1 MNAPAT
7 KTFEKSHKAKLIRKA
22 VRQSE
27 RTKKQSILD
36 QLFAQLFSGLV
47 YSQIWEDPIVDM
59 DAMELD
65 ETHHVVTIASGGCN
79 VMNYLMAK
87 PAKITAVDLNR
98 AHVALTRTKLCA
110 AQNFP
115 DHKTFFDFFAIPNNN
130 NNQNSYDQYLNPNL
144 DETAKSYWQGRD
156 KTMRRRSR
164 YFTDNIYHRG
174 LLGNFIGLSH
184 FLAKAYGIKFDEL
197 LNAKSIEE
205 QTEFFEKK
213 LSPLLDKKLI
223 TWLTS
228 HPASLYGLGIPP
240 AQYTELAKCADGDM
254 AEVLRQRLRKLCCDY
269 DINQNYFAWQAF
281 GRQYGTQT
289 NAVNDNAVSGGKL
302 EHKNA
307 DVATVASGQPKELL
321 ENQHL
326 EYNNADAGGH
336 LKHKNGGLPPYLQ
349 DQNFE
354 AVKNYAKN
362 VTVSQVSITD
372 KLNSMEPGTVDRV
385 VLLDAQ
391 DWMDEGMLNDLW
403 DAITR
408 AAAPGAKVIF
418 RTAGIESILPG
429 RVKDSTLSKW
439 AYQEEASKEY
449 TKKDRSAIYGGFH
462 LYNFKG

>member
-1 MNAPAT
+1 MNAQARN
-7 KTFEKSHKAKLIRKA
+7 FLEKPHKAKLIRKA

-27 RTKKQSILD
+27 RTKKQTVLD

-47 YSQIWEDPIVDM
+47 YSQIWEDPVVDLA
-59 DAMELD
+59 AMELG
-65 ETHHVVTIASGGCN
+65 ENHHVVTIASGGCN

-110 AQNFP
+110 AQHFP
-115 DHKTFFDFFAIPNNN
+115 DHATFFNFFAVPNNRD
-130 NNQNSYDQYLNPNL
+130 NQKTYETYLSKNL

-156 KTMRRRSR
+156 KTFRRRSR

-184 FLAKAYGIKFDEL
+184 FLAKAYGINFDEL

-205 QTEFFEKK
+205 QKEFFEKK

-269 DINQNYFAWQAF
+269 DINENYFAWQAF
-281 GRQYGTQT
+281 GRQYGAKDNTI
-289 NAVNDNAVSGGKL
+289 NNNDNGS
-302 EHKNA
+302 
-307 DVATVASGQPKELL
+307 
-321 ENQHL
+321 
-326 EYNNADAGGH
+326 
-336 LKHKNGGLPPYLQ
+336 LPPYLQ
-349 DQNFE
+349 VQNYE
-354 AVKNYAKN
+354 AVKSYAKN

-372 KLNSMEPGTVDRV
+372 KLNAMEPGTVDRV

-391 DWMDEGMLNDLW
+391 DWMDEGMLKELLGG
-403 DAITR
+403 ITR
-408 AAAPGAKVIF
+408 GAAPYAQGIF
-418 RTAGIESILPG
+418 CTAGIESILPG
-429 RVKDSTLSKW
+429 RVKDCTLSRW
-439 AYQEEASKEY
+439 EYQDKVSKEF

-462 LYNFKG
+462 LYNYKG

>member
-1 MNAPAT
+1 MRRP
-7 KTFEKSHKAKLIRKA
+7 R
-22 VRQSE
+22 
-27 RTKKQSILD
+27 
-36 QLFAQLFSGLV
+36 G
-47 YSQIWEDPIVDM
+47 
-59 DAMELD
+59 
-65 ETHHVVTIASGGCN
+65 
-79 VMNYLMAK
+79 
-87 PAKITAVDLNR
+87 
-98 AHVALTRTKLCA
+98 
-110 AQNFP
+110 
-115 DHKTFFDFFAIPNNN
+115 
-130 NNQNSYDQYLNPNL
+130 
-144 DETAKSYWQGRD
+144 YWQGRD

-289 NAVNDNAVSGGKL
+289 NAVNDNADASGHLKQ
-302 EHKNA
+302 ENA
-307 DVATVASGQPKELL
+307 DAATVAGGQPKE
-321 ENQHL
+321 HL
-326 EYNNADAGGH
+326 KKQH

>member
-1 MNAPAT
+1 MNAPAP
-7 KTFEKSHKAKLIRKA
+7 KTFEKAHKAKLIRKA
-22 VRQSE
+22 VQQSE

-47 YSQIWEDPIVDM
+47 YSQIWEDPVVDIN
-59 DAMELD
+59 AMELN
-65 ETHHVVTIASGGCN
+65 ETHHIVTIASGGCN
-79 VMNYLMAK
+79 VMNYLMAR

-110 AQNFP
+110 AQHFP
-115 DHKTFFDFFAIPNNN
+115 DHQTFFDFFAVPNNN
-130 NNQNSYDQYLNPNL
+130 DNQNSYDKYLRPNL

-289 NAVNDNAVSGGKL
+289 NAVNDNA
-302 EHKNA
+302 
-307 DVATVASGQPKELL
+307 DVAAVASGQLKPQEKK
-321 ENQHL
+321 Q
-326 EYNNADAGGH
+326 H
-336 LKHKNGGLPPYLQ
+336 LKHKNGALPPYLQ
-349 DQNFE
+349 AQNFE
-354 AVKNYAKN
+354 AVRNYAKN

-391 DWMDEGMLNDLW
+391 DWMDETMLNDLW
-403 DAITR
+403 SAITR

-418 RTAGIESILPG
+418 RTAGIETILPG
-429 RVKDSTLSKW
+429 RVKNSTLSKW
-439 AYQEEASKEY
+439 AYQEEVSKDY
-449 TKKDRSAIYGGFH
+449 TKQDRSAIYGGFH

>member
-7 KTFEKSHKAKLIRKA
+7 KTIEKTHKAKLIRKA

-27 RTKKQSILD
+27 RTKKQSFLD

-47 YSQIWEDPIVDM
+47 YSQIWEDPVVDLA
-59 DAMELD
+59 AMEIN
-65 ETHHVVTIASGGCN
+65 ETHHIVTIASGGCN

-115 DHKTFFDFFAIPNNN
+115 DYKTFYDFFAVPNNN
-130 NNQNSYDQYLNPNL
+130 DNQKSYDKYLSPNL

-184 FLAKAYGIKFDEL
+184 FLAKAYGIKFDDL
-197 LNAKSIEE
+197 LNAKSIDE

-223 TWLTS
+223 TWITS

-281 GRQYGTQT
+281 GRQY
-289 NAVNDNAVSGGKL
+289 S
-302 EHKNA
+302 A
-307 DVATVASGQPKELL
+307 DASGQ
-321 ENQHL
+321 
-326 EYNNADAGGH
+326 
-336 LKHKNGGLPPYLQ
+336 LKHKNDNGALPPYLQ
-349 DQNFE
+349 VQNYE
-354 AVKNYAKN
+354 AVKAFAKN
-362 VTVSQVSITD
+362 VSVHQTSITD
-372 KLNSMEPGTVDRV
+372 KLNSMKPGSVDRV

-391 DWMDEGMLNDLW
+391 DWMDDETLNELW

-408 AAAPGAKVIF
+408 AAASDAKVIF

-429 RVKDSTLSKW
+429 RVKNSTLSKW
-439 AYQEEASKEY
+439 AYQAEASKDY

-462 LYNFKG
+462 LYNFIG

>member
-1 MNAPAT
+1 MNAPAR

-27 RTKKQSILD
+27 RTKKQTVLD

-47 YSQIWEDPIVDM
+47 YSQIWEDPIVDLA
-59 DAMELD
+59 AMELG
-65 ETHHVVTIASGGCN
+65 ENHHVVTIASGGCN

-115 DHKTFFDFFAIPNNN
+115 DHATFFNFFAVPNNRD
-130 NNQNSYDQYLNPNL
+130 NQKTYEKYLSTNL

-156 KTMRRRSR
+156 KTFRRRSR

-174 LLGNFIGLSH
+174 LLGNFIGISH

-205 QTEFFEKK
+205 QKEFFEKK

-269 DINQNYFAWQAF
+269 DINENYFAWQAF
-281 GRQYGTQT
+281 GRQYG
-289 NAVNDNAVSGGKL
+289 ANDN
-302 EHKNA
+302 
-307 DVATVASGQPKELL
+307 TV
-321 ENQHL
+321 
-326 EYNNADAGGH
+326 NNDRADASGH
-336 LKHKNGGLPPYLQ
+336 LKHNKGALPPYLQ
-349 DQNFE
+349 VQNFE
-354 AVKNYAKN
+354 AVKSYAKN

-372 KLNSMEPGTVDRV
+372 KLNAMEPGTVDRV

-391 DWMDEGMLNDLW
+391 DWMDEGMLNELW

-408 AAAPGAKVIF
+408 AAAPDAKVIF

-429 RVKDSTLSKW
+429 RVKDSTLSRW
-439 AYQEEASKEY
+439 EYQDAASKEF
-449 TKKDRSAIYGGFH
+449 TRKDRSAIYGGFH

>member
-1 MNAPAT
+1 MNAQAR
-7 KTFEKSHKAKLIRKA
+7 KFFEKPHKAKLIRKA

-27 RTKKQSILD
+27 RSKKQTILD

-47 YSQIWEDPIVDM
+47 YSQIWEDPIVDLA
-59 DAMELD
+59 AMELG
-65 ETHHVVTIASGGCN
+65 ENHHVVTIASGGCN

-110 AQNFP
+110 AKYFP
-115 DHKTFFDFFAIPNNN
+115 DHTTFFNFFAVPNNKD
-130 NNQNSYDQYLNPNL
+130 NQKTYETYLSTNL

-156 KTMRRRSR
+156 KTFRRRSR

-240 AQYTELAKCADGDM
+240 AQYTELANCADGNM

-269 DINQNYFAWQAF
+269 DINENYFARQAF
-281 GRQYGTQT
+281 GRQYG
-289 NAVNDNAVSGGKL
+289 ANDN
-302 EHKNA
+302 
-307 DVATVASGQPKELL
+307 TI
-321 ENQHL
+321 
-326 EYNNADAGGH
+326 NNND
-336 LKHKNGGLPPYLQ
+336 NGSLPPYLQ
-349 DQNFE
+349 VHNYE
-354 AVKNYAKN
+354 AVKSYAKN

-372 KLNSMEPGTVDRV
+372 KLNAMEPGTVDRV

-391 DWMDEGMLNDLW
+391 DWMDETMLNELW

-408 AAAPGAKVIF
+408 AAAPDAKVIF

-429 RVKDSTLSKW
+429 RVKDSTLSRW
-439 AYQEEASKEY
+439 EYQDEASKEF

>member
-7 KTFEKSHKAKLIRKA
+7 KTIEKTHKAKLIRKA

-27 RTKKQSILD
+27 RTKKQSFLD

-47 YSQIWEDPIVDM
+47 YSQIWEDPVVDLA
-59 DAMELD
+59 AMEIN
-65 ETHHVVTIASGGCN
+65 ETHHIVTIASGGCN

-115 DHKTFFDFFAIPNNN
+115 DYKTFYDFFAVPNNN
-130 NNQNSYDQYLNPNL
+130 DNQKSYDKYLSPNL
-144 DETAKSYWQGRD
+144 DETAKNYWQGRD

-184 FLAKAYGIKFDEL
+184 FLAKAYGIKFDDL
-197 LNAKSIEE
+197 LNAKSIDE
-205 QTEFFEKK
+205 QKEFFEKK

-223 TWLTS
+223 TWITS

-281 GRQYGTQT
+281 GRQY
-289 NAVNDNAVSGGKL
+289 S
-302 EHKNA
+302 
-307 DVATVASGQPKELL
+307 
-321 ENQHL
+321 
-326 EYNNADAGGH
+326 ADASGH
-336 LKHKNGGLPPYLQ
+336 LKHKKSADAIPVASGQLKGTKENHLKHKDAVAGGQLKHKNDNGALPPYLQ
-349 DQNFE
+349 VQNYE
-354 AVKNYAKN
+354 AVKAFAKN
-362 VTVSQVSITD
+362 VSVHQASITD
-372 KLNSMEPGTVDRV
+372 KLNSMEPGSVDRV

-391 DWMDEGMLNDLW
+391 DWMDDETLNELW

-408 AAAPGAKVIF
+408 AAASDAKVIF

-429 RVKDSTLSKW
+429 RVKNSTLSKW
-439 AYQEEASKEY
+439 AYQADQSKDY

-462 LYNFKG
+462 LYNFIG

>member
-7 KTFEKSHKAKLIRKA
+7 KTLEKSHKAKLIRKA

-27 RTKKQSILD
+27 RTKKQSLLD

-47 YSQIWEDPIVDM
+47 YSQIWEDPIVDLA
-59 DAMELD
+59 AMEID
-65 ETHHVVTIASGGCN
+65 ETHHIVTIASGGCN
-79 VMNYLMAK
+79 VMNYLKEK

-115 DHKTFFDFFAIPNNN
+115 DHKIFYDFFAVPNNN
-130 NNQNSYDQYLNPNL
+130 DNQKSYDKYLSPNL
-144 DETAKSYWQGRD
+144 DETTKSYWQGRD

-184 FLAKAYGIKFDEL
+184 FLAKAYGLKFDEL
-197 LNAKSIEE
+197 LNAKSIHE

-223 TWLTS
+223 TWITS

-240 AQYTELAKCADGDM
+240 AQYTELAKCAEGDM

-281 GRQYGTQT
+281 GRQY
-289 NAVNDNAVSGGKL
+289 S
-302 EHKNA
+302 
-307 DVATVASGQPKELL
+307 
-321 ENQHL
+321 
-326 EYNNADAGGH
+326 ADASGH
-336 LKHKNGGLPPYLQ
+336 LKHKNHTDDATVVGGQPKEHIKSHLKHKNDNGALPPYLQ
-349 DQNFE
+349 IQNYE
-354 AVKNYAKN
+354 AVKAFAKN
-362 VTVSQVSITD
+362 VSVHQASITD
-372 KLNSMEPGTVDRV
+372 KLNSMDPGTVDRV

-391 DWMDEGMLNDLW
+391 DWMDDATLNQLW

-429 RVKDSTLSKW
+429 RVNESTLTRWS
-439 AYQEEASKEY
+439 YQADASKDY

-462 LYNFKG
+462 LYNFIG

>member
-7 KTFEKSHKAKLIRKA
+7 KTIEKTHKAKLIRKA

-27 RTKKQSILD
+27 RTKKQSFLD

-47 YSQIWEDPIVDM
+47 YSQIWEDPVVDLA
-59 DAMELD
+59 AMEIN
-65 ETHHVVTIASGGCN
+65 ETHHIVTIASGGCN

-115 DHKTFFDFFAIPNNN
+115 DHKTFYDFFAVPNNN
-130 NNQNSYDQYLNPNL
+130 DNQKSYDKYLSPNL
-144 DETAKSYWQGRD
+144 DKTAKNYWQGRD

-184 FLAKAYGIKFDEL
+184 FLAKAYGIKFDDL
-197 LNAKSIEE
+197 LNAKSIDE

-223 TWLTS
+223 TWITS

-281 GRQYGTQT
+281 GRQY
-289 NAVNDNAVSGGKL
+289 S
-302 EHKNA
+302 
-307 DVATVASGQPKELL
+307 
-321 ENQHL
+321 
-326 EYNNADAGGH
+326 ADASGH
-336 LKHKNGGLPPYLQ
+336 LKHKKSADAIPVASGQLKGTKENHLKHKDAVAGGQLKHKNDNGALPPYLQ
-349 DQNFE
+349 VQNYE
-354 AVKNYAKN
+354 AVKAFAKN
-362 VTVSQVSITD
+362 VSVHQASITD
-372 KLNSMEPGTVDRV
+372 KLNSMEPGSVDRV

-391 DWMDEGMLNDLW
+391 DWMDDETLNELW

-408 AAAPGAKVIF
+408 AAAPNAKVIF

-429 RVKDSTLSKW
+429 RVKNSTLTKW
-439 AYQEEASKEY
+439 AYQADQSKDY

-462 LYNFKG
+462 LYNFIG

>member
-7 KTFEKSHKAKLIRKA
+7 KTLEKTHKAKLIRKA

-27 RTKKQSILD
+27 RTKKQSFLD

-47 YSQIWEDPIVDM
+47 YSQIWEDPVVDLA
-59 DAMELD
+59 AMEIN
-65 ETHHVVTIASGGCN
+65 ETHHIVTIASGGCN

-115 DHKTFFDFFAIPNNN
+115 DYKTFYDFFAVPNNN
-130 NNQNSYDQYLNPNL
+130 DNQKSYDKYLSPNL
-144 DETAKSYWQGRD
+144 DETAKKYWQGRD
-156 KTMRRRSR
+156 KTLRRRSR

-184 FLAKAYGIKFDEL
+184 FLAKAYGIKFDDL
-197 LNAKSIEE
+197 LNAKSIDE

-223 TWLTS
+223 TWITS

-281 GRQYGTQT
+281 GRQYS
-289 NAVNDNAVSGGKL
+289 ADASGHLK
-302 EHKNA
+302 HQKVA
-307 DVATVASGQPKELL
+307 DAATVAGGQPKE
-321 ENQHL
+321 HIKS
-326 EYNNADAGGH
+326 H
-336 LKHKNGGLPPYLQ
+336 LKHKNDNGALPPYLQ
-349 DQNFE
+349 VQNYE
-354 AVKNYAKN
+354 AIKTFAKN
-362 VTVSQVSITD
+362 VSVHQASITD
-372 KLNSMEPGTVDRV
+372 KLNSMEPGSVDRV

-391 DWMDEGMLNDLW
+391 DWMDDQTLNELW

-408 AAAPGAKVIF
+408 TAAPNAKVIF

-429 RVKDSTLSKW
+429 RVKNSTLSKW
-439 AYQEEASKEY
+439 AYQADQSKDY

-462 LYNFKG
+462 LYNFIG

>member
-27 RTKKQSILD
+27 RTKKQSVLD

-47 YSQIWEDPIVDM
+47 YSQIWEDPVVDLA
-59 DAMELD
+59 AMEIN
-65 ETHHVVTIASGGCN
+65 ETHHIVTIASGGCN

-115 DHKTFFDFFAIPNNN
+115 DHKTFYDFFAVPNNN
-130 NNQNSYDQYLNPNL
+130 DNLKAYHQYISPNL

-197 LNAKSIEE
+197 LNAKSIDE

-223 TWLTS
+223 TWITS

-281 GRQYGTQT
+281 GRQYGA
-289 NAVNDNAVSGGKL
+289 NNNENSAPNDNGA
-302 EHKNA
+302 
-307 DVATVASGQPKELL
+307 
-321 ENQHL
+321 
-326 EYNNADAGGH
+326 
-336 LKHKNGGLPPYLQ
+336 LPPYLQ
-349 DQNFE
+349 VQNYE

-362 VTVSQVSITD
+362 VNVSQVSITD
-372 KLNSMEPGTVDRV
+372 ELNSMEPGTVDRV

-391 DWMDEGMLNDLW
+391 DWMDENMLNDLW
-403 DAITR
+403 TAITR
-408 AAAPGAKVIF
+408 AAAPDAKVIF

-439 AYQEEASKEY
+439 AYQAEASKDY

-462 LYNFKG
+462 LYNFIG

>member
-115 DHKTFFDFFAIPNNN
+115 DHKTFFDFFAVPNNN

-281 GRQYGTQT
+281 GRQYGAQD

-302 EHKNA
+302 EHNNADASGHLKQENA
-307 DVATVASGQPKELL
+307 DVAAVASGQLKPQVK
-321 ENQHL
+321 NQ
-326 EYNNADAGGH
+326 H

-354 AVKNYAKN
+354 SVKNYAKN

>member
-115 DHKTFFDFFAIPNNN
+115 DHKTFFDFFAVPNNN
-130 NNQNSYDQYLNPNL
+130 TNQKSYDQYLSPNL

-289 NAVNDNAVSGGKL
+289 NAVNDNAVSDGKL

-307 DVATVASGQPKELL
+307 DAATVAGGQPKELL
-321 ENQHL
+321 ENQQL
-326 EYNNADAGGH
+326 ED
-336 LKHKNGGLPPYLQ
+336 KNGGLPPYLQ